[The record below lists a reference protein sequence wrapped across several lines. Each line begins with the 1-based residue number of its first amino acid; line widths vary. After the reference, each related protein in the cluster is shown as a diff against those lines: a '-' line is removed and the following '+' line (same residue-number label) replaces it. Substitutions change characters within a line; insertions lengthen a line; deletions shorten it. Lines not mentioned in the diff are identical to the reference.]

1 MADLISKTKPTSYR
15 TKVNSRK
22 TSIDEPPS
30 RNTAPVFSSHKRI
43 MDYVTIP
50 GISTRTGVE
59 TELAIFMVE
68 ELVDNAFDF
77 VEKNAAGKNNNK
89 KDNESAPVQVFV
101 LRESKYLKIR
111 VLNLNFGISVF
122 TENIIN
128 SIFDFG
134 GFYSSKSNSYKIG
147 RGALGDALKEVV
159 SIPYALAEQNG
170 IERWNKPLIITSDNK
185 RYFIRLIVDR
195 VRQTIHPQVE
205 VKLWTQNVR
214 STELEA
220 CSRCT

>member
-1 MADLISKTKPTSYR
+1 M
-15 TKVNSRK
+15 
-22 TSIDEPPS
+22 
-30 RNTAPVFSSHKRI
+30 
-43 MDYVTIP
+43 
-50 GISTRTGVE
+50 
-59 TELAIFMVE
+59 
-68 ELVDNAFDF
+68 
-77 VEKNAAGKNNNK
+77 
-89 KDNESAPVQVFV
+89 
-101 LRESKYLKIR
+101 
-111 VLNLNFGISVF
+111 NFGISVF

-134 GFYSSKSNSYKIG
+134 GFYSSKSNRYKIG

-170 IERWNKPLIITSDNK
+170 IERWNKPLIITSGNK

-214 STELEA
+214 STELEVCIPLVDA
-220 CSRCT
+220 LDIVSIDSLLMEYALLNAHISFHFELKLDKGGDKNSPILSDIQLE